1 VLLRRLSLL
10 LALSWMAGIFYLSNQ
25 STLDVPSLFE
35 NQDKV
40 MHFGAYGLLGILL
53 LGAMPLGGGSLGFVP
68 QPNLRSVSG
77 ALTRQTAGYSSRQIA
92 LATLIASLYGISDE
106 FHQSFVPGRSPDVL
120 DWLADTSGALLAT
133 LLLAQ
138 LSRNIGRARRL
149 S

>member
-10 LALSWMAGIFYLSNQ
+10 LLLTWMGGIFYLSNQ
-25 STLDVPSLFE
+25 PTLDVPSLFE

-53 LGAMPLGGGSLGFVP
+53 LGAMPLRREVLGFVP
-68 QPNLRSVSG
+68 QPNQREVSG
-77 ALTRQTAGYSSRQIA
+77 AIPPHAVGYSSRQVV
-92 LATLIASLYGISDE
+92 LATLLASLYGISDE
-106 FHQSFVPGRSPDVL
+106 IHQSFVPGRSPDVL

-138 LSRNIGRARRL
+138 LSRRFG
-149 S
+149 